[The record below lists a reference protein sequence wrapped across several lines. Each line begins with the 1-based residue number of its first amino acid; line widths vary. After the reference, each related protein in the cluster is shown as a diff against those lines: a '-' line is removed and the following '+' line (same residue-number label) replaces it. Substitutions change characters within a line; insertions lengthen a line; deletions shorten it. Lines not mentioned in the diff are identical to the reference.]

1 MLICRFSASLSEERS
16 HGQRAARLWGASTA
30 LREAIG
36 SSRSPVDQESYEQET
51 AQARALMGQTAFDA
65 AFAEGSVMSLEQA
78 VEFAFDG
85 LQG

>member
-1 MLICRFSASLSEERS
+1 
-16 HGQRAARLWGASTA
+16 
-30 LREAIG
+30 
-36 SSRSPVDQESYEQET
+36 VDQESYEQET